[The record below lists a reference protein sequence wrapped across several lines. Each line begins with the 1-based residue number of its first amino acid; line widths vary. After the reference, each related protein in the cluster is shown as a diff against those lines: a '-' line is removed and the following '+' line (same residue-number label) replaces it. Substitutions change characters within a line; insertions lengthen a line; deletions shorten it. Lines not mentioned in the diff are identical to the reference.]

1 MNTIIGQTVE
11 FVWRPLAAV
20 TLLALLPFG
29 SAFAD
34 SGFYV
39 GGSVGNATTEFDSD
53 DIEFD
58 EDDFAWKA
66 YGGFNFDI
74 VVVDLA
80 VEAGYVNF
88 GSPGGS
94 VDVPGIGAVDAG
106 TDVDALTGFGL
117 VGAELGP
124 IGVFAK
130 AGLISWDAEASVDN
144 IGDLD
149 ESGTDPAYG
158 IGARFSLGSIELR
171 AEYEMFDIDVDGT
184 DSSDLSMLS
193 AGIVW
198 TF

>member
-1 MNTIIGQTVE
+1 MKKFIGQAVE
-11 FVWRPLAAV
+11 SVWRPIAV
-20 TLLALLPFG
+20 SSLLALLPVG
-29 SAFAD
+29 AAFAD

-53 DIEFD
+53 DIDFD
-58 EDDFAWKA
+58 EDDFAWKG

-94 VDVPGIGAVDAG
+94 VNIPGAGAVGADAE
-106 TDVDALTGFGL
+106 VDALTGFGL
-117 VGAELGP
+117 VGLELGP
-124 IGVFAK
+124 IGLFAK
-130 AGLISWDAEASVDN
+130 AGIISWDAEASVDD

-158 IGARFSLGSIELR
+158 VGARFSLGSVELR
-171 AEYEMFDIDVDGT
+171 AEYELFDIEIDGT

>member
-1 MNTIIGQTVE
+1 MNTYIGHMVE
-11 FVWRPLAAV
+11 SLWRPVAGF
-20 TLLALLPFG
+20 TLLALLPC
-29 SAFAD
+29 AAAHAD
-34 SGFYV
+34 SGFYL

-58 EDDFAWKA
+58 EDDFAWKG

-88 GSPGGS
+88 GSPGGT
-94 VDVPGIGAVDAG
+94 VNVPGVGSVDAG
-106 TDVDALTGFGL
+106 TDIDALTGFGL
-117 VGAELGP
+117 VGVELGP

-130 AGLISWDAEASVDN
+130 AGLISWDAEASIDN

-158 IGARFSLGSIELR
+158 VGARFSLGSIELR

-193 AGIVW
+193 AGLVW